1 MGTSEKRGEA
11 VVAVVASGVG
21 GSARLCSVLA
31 RERARGGDED
41 GRRVRGSRVA
51 AWRRLVH
58 RGGAR
63 QAGREEVA
71 TACGFARRARALA
84 YWREEEGDRVEKVGW
99 AAKLRWAAQS
109 RASRL

>member
-1 MGTSEKRGEA
+1 M
-11 VVAVVASGVG
+11 VVVVASGVG
-21 GSARLCSVLA
+21 GSARLRSVLA

-41 GRRVRGSRVA
+41 GRRVRGNRGA

-71 TACGFARRARALA
+71 MACSFTRRARALA
-84 YWREEEGDRVEKVGW
+84 YWREEEGDREEEVGW
-99 AAKLRWAAQS
+99 AGQLRWVA
-109 RASRL
+109 